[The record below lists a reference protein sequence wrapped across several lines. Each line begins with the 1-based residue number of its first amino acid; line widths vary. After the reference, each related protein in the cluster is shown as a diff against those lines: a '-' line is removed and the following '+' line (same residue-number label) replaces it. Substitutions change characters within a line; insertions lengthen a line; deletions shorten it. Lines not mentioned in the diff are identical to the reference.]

1 MIKTLRVPLD
11 PEILEWT
18 EQDTVVVEINCLAAD
33 QVDLLAEDPD
43 AVERIG
49 VDPLAIFAV
58 IAEENQS
65 VIMVVFDEAVDRIFI
80 AFDDLGRDIGTEQ
93 FVLSADPDQFLQ
105 GLEDLPFAG

>member
-11 PEILEWT
+11 PEILERT
-18 EQDTVVVEINCLAAD
+18 KQDTVVVEINCLAAD
-33 QVDLLAEDPD
+33 QVGLLAEDPD

-49 VDPLAIFAV
+49 VDPLAVFAV
-58 IAEENQS
+58 VAEENQG

-80 AFDDLGRDIGTEQ
+80 AFDDLGWDIGTEQ
-93 FVLSADPDQFLQ
+93 LMLSADPDQFLQ

>member
-11 PEILEWT
+11 PEVFERA
-18 EQDTVVVEINCLAAD
+18 EQNAFVVEVDGLAAD
-33 QVDLLAEDPD
+33 KVGLPAEN
-43 AVERIG
+43 AGTVERIG

-93 FVLSADPDQFLQ
+93 LVLCADPDQFLQ